1 MSNLNFKEIL
11 RNQARIVDPKWD
23 PSDEQLDEIRLVI
36 ISKIKNG
43 EVISHTELKRIITQI
58 TGQVRVMIC
67 DSVDNSDLNMLLAS
81 ATQIVDDID
90 LNMLLA
96 SATQKD

>member
-81 ATQIVDDID
+81 ATQ
-90 LNMLLA
+90 
-96 SATQKD
+96 KD